1 VREAYRRQLAA
12 ADSSSAYTVVQNQL
26 GVEAH
31 LELDYGDHTYDTVS
45 TSYTLLTISCAHGHG
60 NRSI

>member
-1 VREAYRRQLAA
+1 MREAYRRQLAA

-31 LELDYGDHTYDTVS
+31 LELDYGDHTYDVVPS
-45 TSYTLLTISCAHGHG
+45 SCTLLAVELARRYGH
-60 NRSI
+60 RSI